1 MFFIVITM
9 DEMLNNRK
17 IGLCYYFFLFLYY
30 IFATHLP
37 DSYTPIIGK
46 WCNWLRIVCVRHIF
60 LKCGKIYT
68 FNRKVKFGLGQDI
81 QIGDFSGIGAN
92 VDMTHDIVIGS
103 HVMLGRQT
111 HIFAANHTFD
121 RKDVSMNMQREVHR
135 KRIIIEDDCWIGLR
149 VIILPGKIIRKGSI
163 IGAGAVVTKNFEE
176 YSVIGGNPAKLI
188 RKR

>member
-60 LKCGKIYT
+60 LKCGKII
-68 FNRKVKFGLGQDI
+68 L
-81 QIGDFSGIGAN
+81 
-92 VDMTHDIVIGS
+92 
-103 HVMLGRQT
+103 L
-111 HIFAANHTFD
+111 
-121 RKDVSMNMQREVHR
+121 
-135 KRIIIEDDCWIGLR
+135 IE
-149 VIILPGKIIRKGSI
+149 K
-163 IGAGAVVTKNFEE
+163 
-176 YSVIGGNPAKLI
+176 
-188 RKR
+188 